1 MLLQQLMKKKSEKWI
16 LKIFQASIYSVW
28 FMQDTSSKGMYSL
41 ADLQSK
47 LNTNKDVHGMYK
59 KIEEQSTIKVKK
71 NQLYF

>member
-1 MLLQQLMKKKSEKWI
+1 
-16 LKIFQASIYSVW
+16 
-28 FMQDTSSKGMYSL
+28 MQDTSSKGMYSL

-71 NQLYF
+71 ISSIFSKKLNYSSFFNGAFTSVSKGING